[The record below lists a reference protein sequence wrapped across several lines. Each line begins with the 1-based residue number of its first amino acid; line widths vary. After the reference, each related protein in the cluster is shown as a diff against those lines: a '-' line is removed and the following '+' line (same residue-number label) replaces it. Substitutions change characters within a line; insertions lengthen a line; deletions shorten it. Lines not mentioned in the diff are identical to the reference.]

1 MWQMEFK
8 PKKCYV
14 RRLQRLAAV
23 LDFFLRGFKYLAPIL
38 RSIFLALFFTSPTP
52 SPHWGNVQKCEEI
65 KSMFRTYILGNNREQ
80 IYYK

>member
-1 MWQMEFK
+1 MCVVCKVYQQYLTFFFSVFK
-8 PKKCYV
+8 NV
-14 RRLQRLAAV
+14 
-23 LDFFLRGFKYLAPIL
+23 APIL

-65 KSMFRTYILGNNREQ
+65 KSVFRTYILGNNREQ